1 MRELILTT
9 RFRRDLRRTA
19 RRGKDQ
25 AKLREVIEMLADN
38 EPLEPHHRAHQL
50 AGGLVR
56 LWECHIE
63 SDWLLVWDE
72 DNTSVTPMRTGTHSG
87 IFS

>member
-9 RFRRDLRRTA
+9 RFRRDLRRAA

-25 AKLREVIEMLADN
+25 AKLREVIERLADN
-38 EPLEPHHRAHQL
+38 EPLEPRHRAHQL
-50 AGGLVR
+50 AGSLAR

-72 DNTSVTPMRTGTHSG
+72 DNTSVTLMRTGTHSD

>member
-9 RFRRDLRRTA
+9 RFRRDLRRAA

-25 AKLREVIEMLADN
+25 AKLREVIERLADN
-38 EPLEPHHRAHQL
+38 EPLEPYDRAHQFT
-50 AGGLVR
+50 GGRECRIEGGWRLVR
-56 LWECHIE
+56 
-63 SDWLLVWDE
+63 DE
-72 DNTSVTPMRTGTHSG
+72 DNTSVTPMRTGSHSG